1 MLVHLCFCE
10 TRWSLSVHDLSMNF
24 TTDKLSVQRKETASR
39 LRRHRS
45 ERTRSYWK
53 CFNCFSLHLANVDS
67 NMSGTNHWL
76 MTRFVSPSNICKR
89 TYSCYYINT
98 HINNVVYC
106 TVFIVL
112 CWSIC
117 VSARH
122 AGEVFRNCRWTL
134 GLLETSC
141 QCSAHR
147 ISAICCSLEWVSE
160 WVSEQFLNGTSAH
173 NRPFQCHYM
182 VLRLKTK
189 YI

>member
-1 MLVHLCFCE
+1 V
-10 TRWSLSVHDLSMNF
+10 F
-24 TTDKLSVQRKETASR
+24 TTCRWTLLQTSCQCRGKRQHHGWEDVVP
-39 LRRHRS
+39 S
-45 ERTRSYWK
+45 EREVTECVSTVSRCTGQLWTAT
-53 CFNCFSLHLANVDS
+53 CLQR
-67 NMSGTNHWL
+67 NHWPT
-76 MTRFVSPSNICKR
+76 TRFVSTSNICKR

-98 HINNVVYC
+98 RINNVVYC

-147 ISAICCSLEWVSE
+147 ISAICCSLEWVS
-160 WVSEQFLNGTSAH
+160 SFLTAHQHIIGHFSAITW
-173 NRPFQCHYM
+173 Y
-182 VLRLKTK
+182 
-189 YI
+189 

>member
-1 MLVHLCFCE
+1 VLVHLCFCE

-39 LRRHRS
+39 LRRRRA

-98 HINNVVYC
+98 RINNIVYC

-112 CWSIC
+112 CRSIGIQIC
-117 VSARH
+117 MTTITYNLCPIIIRVKVR
-122 AGEVFRNCRWTL
+122 GRTL
-134 GLLETSC
+134 PALLDLGMWE
-141 QCSAHR
+141 
-147 ISAICCSLEWVSE
+147 
-160 WVSEQFLNGTSAH
+160 
-173 NRPFQCHYM
+173 
-182 VLRLKTK
+182 K
-189 YI
+189 YLCFALL